1 VPSRPASAGPWRPMT
16 SRGPVIV
23 EQHYMLIGPMEL
35 RCIGKARSVMHDWG
49 QRGRPLTRRHRKPSV
64 YTEPPLVRQAPRG
77 SWQISPRRGVP
88 MGTWRSTG
96 PESVDTEHE
105 RSYSWK
111 RPMSAE
117 EGAAGQPTL
126 VRRCDNPILG
136 APLSTR
142 LLLTLR
148 VACSAHRY
156 I

>member
-1 VPSRPASAGPWRPMT
+1 
-16 SRGPVIV
+16 
-23 EQHYMLIGPMEL
+23 
-35 RCIGKARSVMHDWG
+35 
-49 QRGRPLTRRHRKPSV
+49 
-64 YTEPPLVRQAPRG
+64 
-77 SWQISPRRGVP
+77 

-136 APLSTR
+136 APLSTP